1 MHQAH
6 WNYPTSIIVGEHCT
20 DNLVEYCKE
29 LGMENPLLVTDSNL
43 ACSKMLRDTLARCMQ
58 SGLELELFSDIHS
71 NPTGRHVTMGI
82 RHYLEG
88 NHDGVVAFG
97 GGSSIDTA
105 KAIALVAKQSYS
117 LWDFEDRDDNWKK
130 ADPQLIAP
138 VIAIP
143 TTAGTGS
150 EAGRASVITDETQQR
165 KKIIFHPAMMPS
177 KVLLDPMLTTELPP
191 NLTAATGMDA
201 LSHSLE
207 AFCSHTYHP
216 MADAIALEAMRLIM
230 HYLPVAYLEGHNTNA
245 RTQMLVASMMGA
257 TAFQKGLGAMH
268 ALSHSLGAL
277 YNKHHGLL
285 NAILMPYVL
294 EANRVH
300 INEKMNR
307 LGRYLALPDPS
318 FDGVKGWVLTLRA
331 ELGIPNTL
339 ADIDIDT
346 QQAEQIGLMAATDPA
361 AHGNPILFTAEQYAE
376 LLTRAVNGSLH

>member
-29 LGMENPLLVTDSNL
+29 LGMENPLLVTDQTL
-43 ACSKMLRDTLARCMQ
+43 ACSKMLRDALTRCRL
-58 SGLELELFSDIHS
+58 SNLELELFSDIQT
-71 NPTGRHVTMGI
+71 NPTGRHVAMGI

-88 NHDGVVAFG
+88 NHDGIVAFG

-105 KAIALVAKQSYS
+105 KAIALVARQSYS
-117 LWDFEDRDDNWKK
+117 LWDFEDKDDNWKK
-130 ADPQLIAP
+130 ADPELIAP

-150 EAGRASVITDETQQR
+150 EAGRASVITDEANQV
-165 KKIIFHPAMMPS
+165 KKIIFHPDMMPK

-191 NLTAATGMDA
+191 ALTATTGMDA

-216 MADAIALEAMRLIM
+216 MADAISLEAMRIIM
-230 HYLPVAYLEGHNTNA
+230 HYLPVAFLEGQNTNA

-268 ALSHSLGAL
+268 ALSHSIGAV

-285 NAILMPYVL
+285 NAILMPYIL

-300 INEKMNR
+300 INEKMDR
-307 LGRYLALPDPS
+307 LGRYLALPDPC
-318 FDGVKGWVLTLRA
+318 FDGVKNWVLSLRA
-331 ELGIPNTL
+331 EMGIPNTL
-339 ADIDIDT
+339 ADIGIDN
-346 QQAEQIGLMAATDPA
+346 QQAERIGLMAVSDPS
-361 AHGNPILFTAEQYAE
+361 AHGNPIHFTAEQYADIF
-376 LLTRAVNGSLH
+376 TRAVNGSLH